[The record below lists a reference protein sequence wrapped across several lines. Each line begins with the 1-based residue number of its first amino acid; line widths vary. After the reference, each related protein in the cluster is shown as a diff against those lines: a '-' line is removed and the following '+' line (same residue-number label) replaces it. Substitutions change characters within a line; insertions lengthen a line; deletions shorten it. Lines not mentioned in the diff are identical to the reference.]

1 MNPRFNNKICIVT
14 GAAQGIG
21 QGVALALAAEGG
33 TVVLADRSEF
43 VQHTAEA
50 IRSAGGAK
58 FRNAGQVCISPT
70 VVFSAWPKA
79 RAWARLPTR
88 AA

>member
-33 TVVLADRSEF
+33 TVVLAGRSEF
-43 VQHTAEA
+43 VHHTAEA
-50 IRSAGGAK
+50 IRSAGNDADFVVKTRIHKGSYFCSLAENFAK
-58 FRNAGQVCISPT
+58 
-70 VVFSAWPKA
+70 
-79 RAWARLPTR
+79 
-88 AA
+88 